1 MSQHGPFDIVVNNA
15 GVDQHAFFTDT
26 TPEDWARLLAVNLV
40 SAFACTH
47 AALPAMQAA
56 GFGRIINI
64 TSEAAR
70 LGSKGGA
77 VYSAA
82 KGGVIAFTKSIAREN
97 ARFGITANAIAPG
110 PIRTPMLEAAVAKGG
125 DKILRAMTD
134 ATLLRRLGEP
144 EEIAAAVLVP
154 GIRSGGLYHRRNDW
168 RIRRHGIGRLI
179 WRARATDIA
188 TAPIDLAIARIRAVY
203 RNWNRDTTVAQ
214 MRSDWDAAFGGSTA
228 PVTCERV
235 SAGGVDG
242 EWISP
247 ANAPEDKAI
256 LYFHGGGFRIGSV
269 SSHRDLI
276 AQIALASGCR
286 VLADQ
291 LPPCTGTS
299 FSGCAG

>member
-1 MSQHGPFDIVVNNA
+1 VPASGSRPFGRLDGRRAFVSGGAQGIGAAIVRSFADAGARVVIADLDFAGASGLAGQIGATAAHLDVGDTGRVQAIMSQHGPFDIVVNNA

-26 TPEDWARLLAVNLV
+26 TPEDWVRLLAVNLV
-40 SAFACTH
+40 SVLACTH

-56 GFGRIINI
+56 SFGRFINI

-144 EEIAAAVLVP
+144 EEVAAAALFLASDQAAYITGETIGV
-154 GIRSGGLYHRRNDW
+154 SGGMGL
-168 RIRRHGIGRLI
+168 
-179 WRARATDIA
+179 
-188 TAPIDLAIARIRAVY
+188 
-203 RNWNRDTTVAQ
+203 
-214 MRSDWDAAFGGSTA
+214 GG
-228 PVTCERV
+228 
-235 SAGGVDG
+235 
-242 EWISP
+242 
-247 ANAPEDKAI
+247 
-256 LYFHGGGFRIGSV
+256 
-269 SSHRDLI
+269 
-276 AQIALASGCR
+276 
-286 VLADQ
+286 
-291 LPPCTGTS
+291 
-299 FSGCAG
+299 

>member
-1 MSQHGPFDIVVNNA
+1 VPASGTRPFGRLDGRCAFISGGAKGIGAAIARSFAEAGARVVIADLDIETASGLAAQIGATAAHLDVGDASMVQAIMSQHGPFDIVVNNA

-47 AALPAMQAA
+47 AALPSMQAA

-97 ARFGITANAIAPG
+97 ARFGITANSIAPG

-125 DKILRAMTD
+125 EKILRAMTD

-144 EEIAAAVLVP
+144 EEIAAAVRFLASDQAAYITGETIGV
-154 GIRSGGLYHRRNDW
+154 SGGM
-168 RIRRHGIGRLI
+168 G
-179 WRARATDIA
+179 
-188 TAPIDLAIARIRAVY
+188 V
-203 RNWNRDTTVAQ
+203 
-214 MRSDWDAAFGGSTA
+214 GG
-228 PVTCERV
+228 
-235 SAGGVDG
+235 
-242 EWISP
+242 
-247 ANAPEDKAI
+247 
-256 LYFHGGGFRIGSV
+256 
-269 SSHRDLI
+269 
-276 AQIALASGCR
+276 
-286 VLADQ
+286 
-291 LPPCTGTS
+291 
-299 FSGCAG
+299 